1 MLQLIETSRKFY
13 IAAVSSKTNVE
24 HDIFTDS
31 KSSECKITE
40 NYSVLSV
47 NDLHKYWLHEFKILR

>member
-24 HDIFTDS
+24 NDIFTDS

-47 NDLHKYWLHEFKILR
+47 NDLHKYLLHEFKILK